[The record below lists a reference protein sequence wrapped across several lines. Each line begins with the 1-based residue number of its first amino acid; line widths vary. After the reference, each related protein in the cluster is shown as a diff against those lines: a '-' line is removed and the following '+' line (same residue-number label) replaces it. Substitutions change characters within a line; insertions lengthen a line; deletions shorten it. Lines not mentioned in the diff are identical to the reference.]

1 MFKSNC
7 HGTTSDG
14 TLLRRFWKK
23 VWSLPIPHKVRHF
36 CWHACHDTLPTKV
49 KLLRR
54 NVIAK
59 SLCVCC
65 LESAETNGHIFWGC
79 STTQAAWA
87 TSKLNLL
94 PPDANIVTF
103 QDLLWHEL
111 MTNDAGGIKCSKLV
125 MIAWKLWCN
134 RNEIYHR
141 GEAKNELEVARS
153 AASYL

>member
-14 TLLRRFWKK
+14 TLLRRFWKT